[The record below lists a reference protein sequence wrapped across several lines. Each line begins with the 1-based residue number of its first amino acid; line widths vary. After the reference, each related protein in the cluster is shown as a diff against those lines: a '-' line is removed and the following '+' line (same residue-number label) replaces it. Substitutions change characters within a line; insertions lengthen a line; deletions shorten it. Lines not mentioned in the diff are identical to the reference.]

1 MIAVKLY
8 KRERKATRPVGTLE
22 FFGTPVATAD
32 GSSWLHF
39 EPDDQPCAGQVRLS
53 PAGIATGAEVR
64 EVADSLCRNEVA
76 GRAGRYEW
84 ELTPDNVH

>member
-8 KRERKATRPVGTLE
+8 KRERKATRHVGMLE

-32 GSSWLHF
+32 GASWLDF
-39 EPDDQPCAGQVRLS
+39 EADDQPCAGQVRLT
-53 PAGIATGAEVR
+53 PVGIATGAEVR
-64 EVADSLCRNEVA
+64 AVAGSLCRNEVA

-84 ELTPDNVH
+84 ELTAGDA